1 MCCLG
6 SRTHQE
12 AILAKVTEYAILPRA
27 ESTAKSLTLAEESS
41 LATLVAVHLYDGK
54 GALMSRTHRRNSA
67 NKKRLDKLFLI
78 LIVAFIALVVFSW
91 QGMNAPRLL
100 LLGVVLLAY
109 AVTYIYVRHPLGY
122 YSFIIKLFPW
132 WAPAYHK
139 RGNAY
144 WWRNEHQRALT
155 DYDQAIQRQ
164 PGYADVYA
172 DRGLA
177 YYALGENQHCLR
189 DCEQALVLNNR
200 LARAYVGRGLVHYSL
215 HEYQQAIEDDTRA
228 VELYARDPW
237 PFGNRGAA
245 YYQLKDYR
253 RAIEDCNRALALDP
267 GYVWAYCYR
276 SLAYNRLGEYGL
288 ALQDSTHA
296 IELDSTLAY
305 AYGCRGQAYLR
316 LSDLQQALAD
326 FSKAWELD
334 STRVYYGWLIE
345 WSKMCLPHPDPA
357 RAERLEALA
366 ARDPTHHLAYVC
378 RAVAHWLHENFEAA
392 WRELQQAPPPE
403 PNDEA
408 FSFWRGLICVSL
420 ERDDE
425 ALAAL
430 EYALHLPPVLLTPLR
445 WIQQQRPDFYSK
457 EVMPLLAC

>member
-1 MCCLG
+1 MA
-6 SRTHQE
+6 RTP
-12 AILAKVTEYAILPRA
+12 T
-27 ESTAKSLTLAEESS
+27 
-41 LATLVAVHLYDGK
+41 
-54 GALMSRTHRRNSA
+54 RNAA
-67 NKKRLDKLFLI
+67 NKKRLNKLLPI
-78 LIVAFIALVVFSW
+78 LIVAFTALLVFSW

-100 LLGVVLLAY
+100 LLGVVLLVY
-109 AVTYIYVRHPLGY
+109 AVTYLSVRHPLVY

-132 WAPAYHK
+132 WAAAYHK

-144 WWRNEHQRALT
+144 WWHNEHQRALA
-155 DYDQAIQRQ
+155 DYDRAIQRQ

-172 DRGLA
+172 DRGLV
-177 YYALGENQHCLR
+177 YYELGENQHCLR

-200 LARAYVGRGLVHYSL
+200 LARAYVGLGLAHYRL
-215 HEYQQAIEDDTRA
+215 HEYQQAIEDYSRA
-228 VELYARDPW
+228 VALYARDPW
-237 PFGNRGAA
+237 PFGNRAAA

-253 RAIEDCNRALALDP
+253 RALEDCNRALALDP
-267 GYVWAYCYR
+267 GYVSAYCYR
-276 SLAYNRLGEYGL
+276 SLAYNRLGEAER

-296 IELDSTLAY
+296 VELDGTLAS

-334 STRVYYGWLIE
+334 ASGVYYGWLIE
-345 WSKMCLPHPDPA
+345 WTKLCLPHPDPA

-366 ARDPTHHLAYVC
+366 AKYPTHHLASVC
-378 RAVAHWLHENFEAA
+378 RAVAYWLQENFEAA

-408 FSFWRGLICVSL
+408 CSFWRGLICISL

-430 EYALHLPPVLLTPLR
+430 ACALHLPPVLLTPLH
-445 WIQQQRPDFYSK
+445 WIQHQRPDFYSK
-457 EVMPLLAC
+457 EVVPLLAR